1 MSLANSDS
9 GEMFESAEFG
19 SEEFD
24 SGFDSGIDSGFDSG
38 MELDGADGG
47 FIGQTSDEVAM
58 GGAVM
63 PPRPV
68 KQKGFTLDSFLIL
81 ISMLLMLTSAIILFS
96 YLGKIEV

>member
-9 GEMFESAEFG
+9 EDSMFG
-19 SEEFD
+19 SEEF
-24 SGFDSGIDSGFDSG
+24 GSGIDSGMGFGD
-38 MELDGADGG
+38 ADGG
-47 FIGQTSDEVAM
+47 FVAQTSDEVAM
-58 GGAVM
+58 SSAAVA
-63 PPRPV
+63 PSRPV

>member
-9 GEMFESAEFG
+9 EEMFGSAEFG
-19 SEEFD
+19 SEEF
-24 SGFDSGIDSGFDSG
+24 GSGIDSGMGLGDI
-38 MELDGADGG
+38 DGG

-58 GGAVM
+58 SSAAVV
-63 PPRPV
+63 PQRPV

-96 YLGKIEV
+96 YLGSIEV

>member
-9 GEMFESAEFG
+9 EDSMFG
-19 SEEFD
+19 SEEF
-24 SGFDSGIDSGFDSG
+24 GSGIDSGIGLDS
-38 MELDGADGG
+38 ADGG
-47 FIGQTSDEVAM
+47 FIAQPSHEVAM
-58 GGAVM
+58 PGAVV
-63 PPRPV
+63 PPKPV

>member
-9 GEMFESAEFG
+9 EDSMFG
-19 SEEFD
+19 SEEF
-24 SGFDSGIDSGFDSG
+24 GSGIDSGLG
-38 MELDGADGG
+38 LDDAGGG

-58 GGAVM
+58 SAAVV

-96 YLGKIEV
+96 YLGKIDV

>member
-9 GEMFESAEFG
+9 EDSMFG
-19 SEEFD
+19 SEEF
-24 SGFDSGIDSGFDSG
+24 GSGIDSGMGFG
-38 MELDGADGG
+38 VADGG
-47 FIGQTSDEVAM
+47 FVAQTSDEVAM
-58 GGAVM
+58 SSAAVV
-63 PPRPV
+63 PQRPV

>member
-9 GEMFESAEFG
+9 EDSMFG
-19 SEEFD
+19 SEEF
-24 SGFDSGIDSGFDSG
+24 GSGIG
-38 MELDGADGG
+38 LDEADGG

-58 GGAVM
+58 SSAAVV

-96 YLGKIEV
+96 YLGSIEV

>member
-9 GEMFESAEFG
+9 GEMFG
-19 SEEFD
+19 SEEFG
-24 SGFDSGIDSGFDSG
+24 SGIDSGIDSGVGFDN
-38 MELDGADGG
+38 ADGG

-58 GGAVM
+58 TSAAVV

-81 ISMLLMLTSAIILFS
+81 ISMLLMLTSAIVLFS